1 MQVSEVLRDHA
12 ERRAKL
18 YEPIRKWCELRYADP
33 KPDQP
38 AVDIDAE
45 FYRALDKVVRLD
57 DYHPEDVAE
66 ILAAHFCSELDFPE
80 GAAYYE
86 ELCAAA
92 KAIREFVVARG
103 EVRGSQPRT

>member
-1 MQVSEVLRDHA
+1 MQISEVLRDHA

-18 YEPIRKWCELRYADP
+18 YEPIYKWCELRYADP

-38 AVDIDAE
+38 AVDIEAE

-57 DYHPEDVAE
+57 DYHAEDVAE
-66 ILAAHFCSELDFPE
+66 LLAAHFCSDLDNPDCV
-80 GAAYYE
+80 AYYE
-86 ELCAAA
+86 DLCAAA

-103 EVRGSQPRT
+103 EVRGSQSRN